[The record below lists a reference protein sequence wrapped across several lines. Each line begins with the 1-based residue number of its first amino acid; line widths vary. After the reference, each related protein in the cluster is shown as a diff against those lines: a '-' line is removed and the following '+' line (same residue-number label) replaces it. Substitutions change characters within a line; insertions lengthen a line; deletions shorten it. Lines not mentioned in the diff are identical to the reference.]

1 MKEKLSSALGTF
13 GVVLYYLIR
22 ISISA
27 LPFVMIGGGFL
38 LTFLLFLVMYFFP
51 VTGIIFW
58 IWGLVRA
65 ISGVQDWLAIIYYIC
80 FVILFLPFFIS
91 SIASLISSLK
101 PSNENESVTDSSEI
115 DVNKKKHLHGVF
127 VNHWVL
133 IAVST
138 LLLASLSG
146 NIYQYIDGRTMRNE
160 LAKAETELAAEHDR
174 YADASSMYRKAKG
187 KYDLISENYYFWRN
201 HACIVPKNSSVYH
214 IYPDCRYCDTSYF
227 WIYNVEQAEN
237 LGYSLCSRCDRMTLW
252 KD

>member
-1 MKEKLSSALGTF
+1 MKEKLSSALGAF
-13 GVVLYYLIR
+13 GEILYFILRIFISVLPL
-22 ISISA
+22 
-27 LPFVMIGGGFL
+27 VMIDGGWFL
-38 LTFLLFLVMYFFP
+38 RLVIFTIMYFLP
-51 VTGIIFW
+51 VSGIIFW
-58 IWGLVRA
+58 VWGLICA
-65 ISGVQDWLAIIYYIC
+65 IGGVQDWLAIIYYIC

-91 SIASLISSLK
+91 SIVSLISSLK
-101 PSNENESVTDSSEI
+101 PSNENKSVTDSSEI

-146 NIYQYIDGRTMRNE
+146 NIYQYIDGHTMRNE
-160 LAKAETELAAEHDR
+160 LAKAETELVAEHDR

-237 LGYSLCSRCDRMTLW
+237 LEYSLCSRCDSMTLW